1 MRLSDNMPQL
11 DGATHWLHGRVI
23 EKEDLLGKPTLFHFW
38 SVSCEECKIALPQI
52 NQLKDDYQG
61 SLNMVAIHMPRL
73 EDDLSTDLVESVA
86 KEYEITHPINID
98 NDHFLTDQFSVNY
111 VPAYFVFDDNGKLRY
126 YQSGRS
132 GIRTLIRRIER
143 LI

>member
-86 KEYEITHPINID
+86 KEYEITHPIKDRKSTRLNSSHVAI
-98 NDHFLTDQFSVNY
+98 SY
-111 VPAYFVFDDNGKLRY
+111 AVFCLKKKKYELK
-126 YQSGRS
+126 
-132 GIRTLIRRIER
+132 
-143 LI
+143 